1 MNHLPRFATG
11 RAIGALVLREM
22 SSTYGRHWGGYAWA
36 VIEPAAMILVLALI
50 FSVGFRT
57 PALGTNFAIFMASGF
72 LPFLLYTDVANKTA
86 QSISYSRQLLSYP
99 RVTFMDA
106 ILARLILTV
115 LTRALVSML
124 ILAFILGV
132 YDTRTILDVPPIL
145 LSFGLAVLL
154 GLGVGLQ
161 NAVLMTRFPIWR
173 SLWGVLTRPL
183 IFVSNVIFLIERFPE
198 PFSSWLE
205 WNPLVHIMALS
216 RTGFYYSYRPDY
228 ISVGYVVGIALVLA
242 VLGILFLRRYY
253 RDFLEL

>member
-1 MNHLPRFATG
+1 
-11 RAIGALVLREM
+11 
-22 SSTYGRHWGGYAWA
+22 
-36 VIEPAAMILVLALI
+36 MILVLALI

-154 GLGVGLQ
+154 GLGVGLL